1 LLSAVHYA
9 AAMQRNF
16 AAKVVAPLAV
26 GTFVLAYHASP
37 IKTAITDNHGES
49 TQLSAAVP
57 LPVYYPG
64 CNAVRALGKAPLY
77 AGDPGYREAM
87 DGDGDGIACEPFH
100 Q

>member
-1 LLSAVHYA
+1 
-9 AAMQRNF
+9 MQRNF

-26 GTFVLAYHASP
+26 STFVLVFNATP
-37 IKTAITDNHGES
+37 NKTAIAGNQGES
-49 TQLSAAVP
+49 TQLPAAVP

-77 AGDPGYREAM
+77 VGDPGYREEM
-87 DGDGDGIACEPFH
+87 DGDGDGIACEPFR